1 MRACSYHD
9 DRPAIGICMRCRRTI
24 CAACCTRL
32 DGVNHCH
39 ECLRDLSRRVA
50 EPRPA
55 KGPGAGTIMAA
66 VALALG
72 CVFLFL
78 ECLLVEGRLAP

>member
-1 MRACSYHD
+1 
-9 DRPAIGICMRCRRTI
+9 MRCRRTI
-24 CAACCTRL
+24 CAACCTKL

-39 ECLRDLSRRVA
+39 QCLRALSRRVA
-50 EPRPA
+50 EPRA
-55 KGPGAGTIMAA
+55 AAGRGAGTIAAA
-66 VALALG
+66 VTLVLG